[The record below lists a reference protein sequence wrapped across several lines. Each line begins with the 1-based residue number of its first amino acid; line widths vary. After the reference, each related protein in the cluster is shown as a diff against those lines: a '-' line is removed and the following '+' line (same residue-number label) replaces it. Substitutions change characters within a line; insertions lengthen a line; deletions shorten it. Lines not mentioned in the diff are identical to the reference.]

1 MPPPTAPR
9 ALAQLAASTVE
20 LRRAVEAGDPAAV
33 ERLLERRHTQIE
45 ALRGAVE
52 KRPLTARQLGQ
63 LGETIRQG
71 EQSVNG
77 LMVGQRTARVQLAEL
92 DAERHRLAAWAPK
105 QPEPETSLDLSA

>member
-1 MPPPTAPR
+1 MPPPSSQR
-9 ALAQLAASTVE
+9 SLARLAASTVA
-20 LRRAVEAGDPAAV
+20 LRRAVEAGDSATV
-33 ERLLERRHTQIE
+33 ERLLERRQTEIE

-52 KRPLTARQLGQ
+52 KRPLTERQIGQ

-77 LMVGQRTARVQLAEL
+77 LTAGQATARVQLAAL
-92 DAERHRLAAWAPK
+92 KAERHRLAAWAPK